1 VVIVEWNDS
10 KKYGAIFGGA
20 FVLADLIF
28 LHL

>member
-1 VVIVEWNDS
+1 MVEWNDS
-10 KKYGAIFGGA
+10 KKYGTIFGGA

>member
-1 VVIVEWNDS
+1 MVEWNDS
-10 KKYGAIFGGA
+10 KKYGAISGGA

>member
-1 VVIVEWNDS
+1 MVEWNDS
-10 KKYGAIFGGA
+10 KKHGAIFGGA

>member
-1 VVIVEWNDS
+1 MVEWNDS

>member
-1 VVIVEWNDS
+1 MVEWNDS
-10 KKYGAIFGGA
+10 KKYGAMFGGA

>member
-1 VVIVEWNDS
+1 MVIVEWNDS
-10 KKYGAIFGGA
+10 KKYSAIFGGA